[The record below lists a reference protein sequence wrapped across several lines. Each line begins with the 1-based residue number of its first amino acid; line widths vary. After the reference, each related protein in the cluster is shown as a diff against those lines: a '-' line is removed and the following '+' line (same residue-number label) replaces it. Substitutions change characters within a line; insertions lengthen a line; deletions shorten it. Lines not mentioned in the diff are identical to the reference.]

1 MQTAEVL
8 FSCTGWCTATP
19 YYIFSDINEGVPDG
33 ECCYDK
39 TKAFVESNGKILGYV
54 LLGLAILFGLTVF
67 LVLALCCMS
76 DKKRKP
82 RDQYIAMWFF

>member
-1 MQTAEVL
+1 M
-8 FSCTGWCTATP
+8 
-19 YYIFSDINEGVPDG
+19 
-33 ECCYDK
+33 
-39 TKAFVESNGKILGYV
+39 ESNGKILGYV